1 MDFAGAE
8 SVDVPIQLSKF
19 LQDNP
24 LVYKTMLW
32 TNKAQVVG
40 AHDFL
45 AYIDGMY
52 IPKLP
57 MWFVGN
63 KHNPQ
68 GSQDT
73 NATIKSYHGNM
84 KARLKASQSHLMWR
98 RVKLLIHNL
107 THGILKNYKYN

>member
-32 TNKAQVVG
+32 KNKAQVVG

-45 AYIDGMY
+45 AYIDGM
-52 IPKLP
+52 
-57 MWFVGN
+57 
-63 KHNPQ
+63 
-68 GSQDT
+68 
-73 NATIKSYHGNM
+73 
-84 KARLKASQSHLMWR
+84 
-98 RVKLLIHNL
+98 
-107 THGILKNYKYN
+107 